1 MRSGGQ
7 GVCNAPGQMVELL
20 LMGLP
25 QFWAISVAV
34 RLPQPLAV
42 K

>member
-1 MRSGGQ
+1 MRYEDEWGKQ
-7 GVCNAPGQMVELL
+7 TGQMVLLL

-34 RLPQPLAV
+34 RLPQPAV
-42 K
+42 VK

>member
-1 MRSGGQ
+1 
-7 GVCNAPGQMVELL
+7 MVLLL

-25 QFWAISVAV
+25 QLLAISVAV
-34 RLPQPLAV
+34 RLPQPAAA